1 MDVMIKQEIFP
12 NNLFSLSDE
21 TFENHHGMPGAL
33 HIEVILILINYA
45 AQILTGKGKT
55 N

>member
-1 MDVMIKQEIFP
+1 MLKQE
-12 NNLFSLSDE
+12 NLLTNLFSLSDE
-21 TFENHHGMPGAL
+21 TFENQHGMPGAL
-33 HIEVILILINYA
+33 HVEVILILINYA